1 MSSLLEGGNKV
12 VSTRSSEQGRST
24 PRGPQAAVSERA
36 ERCRLGTGR
45 RATAKAIRVVV
56 LARVKVDEGSG
67 LMTRKDEEKGGLK
80 RLLFHEPARGRFY
93 TQAS

>member
-1 MSSLLEGGNKV
+1 MAKV
-12 VSTRSSEQGRST
+12 
-24 PRGPQAAVSERA
+24 
-36 ERCRLGTGR
+36 
-45 RATAKAIRVVV
+45 IHVVV

-67 LMTRKDEEKGGLK
+67 LGTRKYEEKVGLK